1 MTPRS
6 VWTAALVLTGG
17 LVVVAPAEA
26 QQDNACQR
34 NLAQA
39 TQLYDQGQFD
49 EVIRATNI
57 CVGLD
62 SESRRIP
69 TSSTRVQKVRAYTLR
84 AQSQIA
90 EPSEENRRDAEDSVE
105 ALIRNSPEFLPAPG
119 APPLFVEMV
128 QEAKRQ
134 LSSSASKVPED
145 PREAP
150 ATIVLVTA
158 DQIERRGYA
167 DLEAVL
173 HDLPGFDISRGN
185 GDLYSNI
192 YQRGYRSNATDRT
205 LLLVDGVEQ
214 NDLHS
219 NIVYLSRQYPLSN
232 VSRIEVVYGP
242 ASITYGPNAFS
253 GVINIVTLEA
263 EDLINDNE
271 RFNGR
276 LRIGGGSFATGSV
289 DGTVGGVHEVTD
301 FRWTVTAR
309 GFRSD
314 EQDLSELPRPSN
326 WSAGIPVFEDP
337 KRVNYAQLLA
347 LPRDTLNRYLCK
359 EFDGGDDTNF
369 WDAPDECDEAH
380 RNGSTRGALDKLLKT
395 KGWITE
401 VKDEDGR
408 TTALVPTAEG
418 IAAARRLD
426 LALWQDRLRALDN
439 QYRDPTRDAYLSG
452 KVRFADDLVVGGQ
465 LWRRSEGTSPWY
477 RDSTR
482 GPGGTWVPR
491 QANFFLRYARPLR
504 DNLSIDVR
512 AHYKNDQLDDESVQP
527 LALTYASGFLDLVD
541 LSSNKEARFAT
552 FRFSQVSSQIRAEA
566 TAIYRPSD
574 TFNAFAGV
582 EIRDGSIQASYFID
596 PVATGNKVGLDDDLI
611 VTTDRTPEEV
621 KVSDFGVFG
630 QASWTL
636 GRTVRTVVGLRYD
649 ENIVRENEQVSLR
662 DFATRTFNSQDVR
675 DFGGFASPRAAAV
688 ATLGR
693 DHGVALT
700 AIPGRLFVKGIYSRS
715 SHQPSNLQRF
725 AVEPA
730 FREFASPS
738 LGREE
743 TTNYEVATIWEPT
756 SSTRFDVTHYWV
768 DYSDVLHTAIK
779 IQPCECTPR
788 RTGQFDSIGNVAVE
802 GWHLMASHD
811 ISEHAVYANYTNTR
825 ATRPDIDKFGKLT
838 GLEPRSMDDIAHH
851 RFNVGGT
858 LRRWDR
864 LSVHARMNYVG
875 ERPTIGGTS
884 LADDLVD
891 GYLTAHATIGFRLS
905 TMTFQLVLN
914 NLFDATY
921 DHPGV
926 GSVTSGEDSGF
937 APLLRQPGRTAYIR
951 LIVDPSAFSAWGR

>member
-1 MTPRS
+1 MTN
-6 VWTAALVLTGG
+6 V
-17 LVVVAPAEA
+17 
-26 QQDNACQR
+26 
-34 NLAQA
+34 
-39 TQLYDQGQFD
+39 
-49 EVIRATNI
+49 

-62 SESRRIP
+62 EHFQPLP
-69 TSSTRVQKVRAYTLR
+69 TSSKRVEKVQAYALR

-90 EPSEENRRDAEDSVE
+90 EPSEENFLAAEASVD

-128 QEAKRQ
+128 REAKRQ

-158 DQIERRGYA
+158 EQIERRGYA

-185 GDLYSNI
+185 GDVYSNI

-219 NIVYLSRQYPLSN
+219 NIAYLSRQYPLSN

-253 GVINIVTLEA
+253 GVINIITMDA

-289 DGTVGGVHEVTD
+289 DGTVAGVHEDSD
-301 FRWTVTAR
+301 FSWTVTAR

-314 EQDLSELPRPSN
+314 EQDLSELPRPNN
-326 WSAGIPVFEDP
+326 WSAGISVFEDP
-337 KRVNYAQLLA
+337 RRVDYGRLLS
-347 LPRDTLNRYLCK
+347 LPRETLNRYLCK
-359 EFDGGDDTNF
+359 EFIGGDDTNF
-369 WDAPDECDEAH
+369 WDAADGCDSAQ
-380 RNGSTRGALDKLLKT
+380 RNGSTRGTLEKLRAR
-395 KGWITE
+395 GWITE
-401 VKDEDGR
+401 IKDEDGR

-418 IAAARRLD
+418 VAHARALD
-426 LALWQDRLRALDN
+426 LALWRDRLRSLDN
-439 QYRDPTRDAYLSG
+439 QFQDPTRNAYVSG

-527 LALTYASGFLDLVD
+527 LALTYASGFLDLVNLASED
-541 LSSNKEARFAT
+541 PARFAT

-566 TAIYRPSD
+566 TAIFRPSE

-582 EIRDGSIQASYFID
+582 EIRDGSIQANYFID
-596 PVATGNKVGLDDDLI
+596 SVQGAGDETDLDSGLT

-649 ENIVRENEQVSLR
+649 ENVVREHEQVSLR
-662 DFATRTFNSQDVR
+662 DFATRTFNSQRVQ
-675 DFGGFASPRAAAV
+675 DFGRFVSPRAAAV
-688 ATLGR
+688 ATFGR
-693 DHGVALT
+693 DHDVALT
-700 AIPGRLFVKGIYSRS
+700 EIPGRLYVKGIYSRS

-725 AVEPA
+725 AVEPV

-738 LGREE
+738 LGRE
-743 TTNYEVATIWEPT
+743 TATNYEIATIWEPT
-756 SSTRFDVTHYWV
+756 EDTRFDVTHYWV
-768 DYSDVLHTAIK
+768 DYSNVLHTPIR
-779 IQPCECTPR
+779 IQPCPCTPR
-788 RTGQFDSIGNVAVE
+788 RTGQFDSIGNVAVR
-802 GWHLMASHD
+802 GWQVMASHD
-811 ISEHAVYANYTNTR
+811 VSEHSIYTNYTNTR
-825 ATRPDIDKFGKLT
+825 ATRPDIDQFGDLT
-838 GLEPRSMDDIAHH
+838 GTERKSMDDIAHH
-851 RFNVGGT
+851 RFNIGGT
-858 LRRWDR
+858 LRSWDR

-875 ERPTIGGTS
+875 ERPTISGAS
-884 LADDLVD
+884 LADELVD
-891 GYLTAHATIGFRLS
+891 PYLTAHATVGFRVS
-905 TMTFQLVLN
+905 TMTIQLVLN

-926 GSVTSGEDSGF
+926 GSVTSAQDFGL